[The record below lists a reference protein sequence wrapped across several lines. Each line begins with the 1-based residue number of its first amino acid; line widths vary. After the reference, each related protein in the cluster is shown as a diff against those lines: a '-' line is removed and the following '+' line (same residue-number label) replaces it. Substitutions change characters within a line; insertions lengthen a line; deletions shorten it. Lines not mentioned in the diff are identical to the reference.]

1 MIKKSPVEIFSDW
14 VDLGKDE
21 GMEINHKE
29 AVDEMLKAVTYS
41 KNSFSFIDAGCG
53 NGWVVRK
60 VSKLKN
66 CESSSGV
73 DGSLKM
79 INKARRLDNINEYI
93 CAELST
99 WKPKN
104 KKDIVHTMEVLYYFK
119 KPLIVLENIF
129 ENWINEN
136 GKFIMGIDFYYEN
149 KSSHDWP
156 EKTNVDTM
164 TLLNIK
170 QWEKLVI
177 NAGFKNVRSWTV
189 GKKNN
194 WNGTLI
200 ISATK
205 S

>member
-1 MIKKSPVEIFSDW
+1 
-14 VDLGKDE
+14 
-21 GMEINHKE
+21 MEINHKE
-29 AVDEMLKAVTYS
+29 AVDEMLKAVITS
-41 KNSFSFIDAGCG
+41 NNSFSFIDAGCG

-93 CAELST
+93 CAELSS

-149 KSSHDWP
+149 KTSHDWP

>member
-14 VDLGKDE
+14 VDLNKDE

-29 AVDEMLKAVTYS
+29 AVDEMLKTVTNS

-129 ENWINEN
+129 KNWIKEN
-136 GKFIMGIDFYYEN
+136 GKFNTFNELYVVFC
-149 KSSHDWP
+149 S
-156 EKTNVDTM
+156 
-164 TLLNIK
+164 TL
-170 QWEKLVI
+170 V
-177 NAGFKNVRSWTV
+177 
-189 GKKNN
+189 
-194 WNGTLI
+194 
-200 ISATK
+200 
-205 S
+205 